1 MLHRRLMISAFHSEA
16 DSLPFHAEG
25 GGSAGPDST
34 RAARRPPHATQVS
47 LVRWPDSGIAFPY
60 DKTTAGP
67 GARRGSGQETQRAGR
82 QGHPHHGCGA
92 WLHHRGEVRDAQL
105 PLSRRAGWCLALR
118 IAHQI
123 QRLESDPRAFPNPKA
138 RWGPKN
144 RRELSPRA
152 PALQQD
158 RLFGNLWAAT
168 REGSR
173 ENKKSSRGC
182 RGASTSGLAAYI
194 RALA

>member
-1 MLHRRLMISAFHSEA
+1 MDPTTHEV
-16 DSLPFHAEG
+16 
-25 GGSAGPDST
+25 AGF
-34 RAARRPPHATQVS
+34 
-47 LVRWPDSGIAFPY
+47 GIAFPC
-60 DKTTAGP
+60 DKTTAGS

-92 WLHHRGEVRDAQL
+92 WLHHRGEVRDAQV
-105 PLSRRAGWCLALR
+105 PLSRRAWWCLALR

-138 RWGPKN
+138 RRGAKN

-173 ENKKSSRGC
+173 ENKKSSRGGRREVTR
-182 RGASTSGLAAYI
+182 RGQPTPPTSSLAAYV
-194 RALA
+194 RALASRDFRARHLPVVDALLNDSG